1 MPVIFATGNRLTP
14 ARLNALPKGVIARAN
29 RNSSSSTTTGEVGV
43 LRLDDLAIGAG
54 RSYRIWTSP
63 FVVHSTV
70 ANDVVR
76 ARLRFSTSGAA
87 TTSSSLLDMW
97 QTSVTNT
104 VNPPS
109 GLLAAKLE
117 SGTNLNVS
125 VLLTIARQSGTG
137 NASIISGS
145 GPDLE
150 IDLIVEDIGLNASDT
165 GVDI

>member
-14 ARLNALPKGVIARAN
+14 ARLNALPKGIIARAN
-29 RNSSSSTTTGEVGV
+29 RASSSSTTTSEVGV

-54 RSYRIWTSP
+54 RSYRIWVSP

-76 ARLRFSTSGAA
+76 ARLRFSTAGAA

-97 QTSVTNT
+97 QTSITNT

-109 GLLAAKLE
+109 ATLAAKLE
-117 SGTNLNVS
+117 SGTNLTVS

-137 NASIISGS
+137 NASIVSGS

-150 IDLIVEDIGLNASDT
+150 IELFVEDLGLNVSDT

>member
-1 MPVIFATGNRLTP
+1 LPATFASGARLTP
-14 ARLNALPKGVIARAN
+14 ALLNTPPRGIIARAN
-29 RNSSSSTTTGEVGV
+29 RSSSSSATTSEVGV
-43 LRLDDLAIGAG
+43 LRLDNIPIAAG
-54 RSYRIWTSP
+54 RSYNIWVSP

-97 QTSVTNT
+97 QTSIANT

-109 GLLAAKLE
+109 ASLEAKLE

-150 IDLIVEDIGLNASDT
+150 IDLIVEDMGLNVPDT
-165 GVDI
+165 GVDL